1 MSRLVLSSEYGVLVW
16 SECVLVR
23 AQEVV
28 VRRVVSMFECV
39 EVCGGCVGKNV
50 GKVLQTWLLVEVLKV
65 FLTSLQ
71 LTIFHV
77 LFFHE

>member
-1 MSRLVLSSEYGVLVW
+1 MRAREGVVGKV
-16 SECVLVR
+16 E
-23 AQEVV
+23 
-28 VRRVVSMFECV
+28 SMFECV
-39 EVCGGCVGKNV
+39 EGCGGCVGRNV

-71 LTIFHV
+71 LTVFHV

>member
-39 EVCGGCVGKNV
+39 EACGGGVGRNV
-50 GKVLQTWLLVEVLKV
+50 GRVLQTWWLV
-65 FLTSLQ
+65 
-71 LTIFHV
+71 
-77 LFFHE
+77 